1 MNKIII
7 SGNLGADPE
16 VREFNGKQ
24 QLTMNVAVRRSY
36 KNKDGQYESDW
47 FRVVDFMDSRIKFIT
62 EHFHKGDGIIVEG
75 HVQTGS
81 YTKQDGTK
89 GYSFD
94 VMVNNVEFGP
104 GKRSGSDA
112 QTATNRPVATT
123 AAAPDPQAGIPT
135 DSGYESSLPWS

>member
-16 VREFNGKQ
+16 IREFNGKQ

-94 VMVNNVEFGP
+94 VMVNSVEFGP
-104 GKRSGSDA
+104 GRRSGADTAPA
-112 QTATNRPVATT
+112 QTAPSRPA
-123 AAAPDPQAGIPT
+123 AAAPNPQTNVPT
-135 DSGYESSLPWS
+135 DSGYEETLPWS